1 MNPQIANPPFD
12 VLLQFLMFLWIQSC

>member
-1 MNPQIANPPFD
+1 MNPQIANPPFS

>member
-1 MNPQIANPPFD
+1 MNPQIANPPFG